1 MQDRRLIDTRTLQRA
16 AWLAL
21 AALIVVVVSFA
32 GYYIWDRY
40 IHAGEKSPTELNIEY
55 LEESVHQDPRD
66 PDVRLLLAESYLR
79 SGRYAAA
86 LEQAEQ
92 VSSLYPDNP
101 SALLIAGICHVRM
114 DQPQAALHPLLSFV
128 EMRQDQP
135 MAHSDIILETAYYYL
150 GESYLALERPA
161 EAIPYLEAALLI
173 RPTDADA
180 LYQAGLAYQA
190 AAQPQTALE
199 RYHAAVRLVPD
210 FVEAYQGMAG
220 IYAELDQPD
229 HENYALGMVALSRQD
244 YRESA
249 RYLEKAVDALPD
261 FAPAHLGVGL
271 AYERLGEFE
280 DALPPI
286 RRALELN
293 PHDFV
298 AQQAIGRIERT
309 LSQEN

>member
-1 MQDRRLIDTRTLQRA
+1 MQDQRLIGTRTLQRV
-16 AWLAL
+16 AWLVL
-21 AALIVVVVSFA
+21 AALIAVVATFA

-40 IHAGEKSPTELNIEY
+40 MHAGEKSPTELNIEL

-66 PDVRLLLAESYLR
+66 PDVRLMLAESYLR

-114 DQPQAALHPLLSFV
+114 DQPRAALDPLHRFV

-135 MAHSDIILETAYYYL
+135 IAHSDIILETAYYYL
-150 GESYLALERPA
+150 GESYLALEQPA
-161 EAIPYLEAALLI
+161 EAIPLLEAALRI

-180 LYQAGLAYQA
+180 LYQAGMAYQA
-190 AAQPQTALE
+190 SDQPQTALE

-210 FVEAYQGMAG
+210 FVEAYQGMAE

-229 HENYALGMVALSRQD
+229 HENYALGMVAFSRQD
-244 YRESA
+244 YREAA

-271 AYERLGEFE
+271 AYERLGELE

-286 RRALELN
+286 RQALELN
-293 PHDFV
+293 PHDF
-298 AQQAIGRIERT
+298 ATQQAIGRIERM